1 MENQTQQNDN
11 EQNIYD
17 VDINNFATK
26 VMEQSQKT
34 PVVVDFWAPWC
45 GPCKDLMPNLEA
57 VVNSLGGK
65 VKLAKINIDENKEMA
80 TQMQVRSVPTV
91 AIIYKGQ
98 PVDGFNGNI
107 PKSEIEEK
115 INIVLGG
122 ETNDEGA
129 EQTEKLSQLLIDG
142 EELLSKGDYDS
153 ALPVFMEILEITPE
167 SPIGIAGL
175 AKCYINIGEI
185 EAAENMLTQTEYQD
199 NHEIKEAITMLNMAK
214 SAGDMGELDELKSN
228 YENDKSN
235 MQAGL
240 DYATALFGL
249 GNHEQSVDL
258 LLELFAKDKN
268 WNDGLIKTKL
278 LEFLDVLGFD
288 NPISIQ
294 GRKKLSTLMFV

>member
-1 MENQTQQNDN
+1 MTEN
-11 EQNIYD
+11 NIYD
-17 VDINNFATK
+17 VTMENFQ
-26 VMEQSQKT
+26 VGVIEQSMKT

-45 GPCKDLMPNLEA
+45 QPCKELMPNLEA
-57 VVNSLGGK
+57 VVNSHNGK

-91 AIIYKGQ
+91 AILYQGQ

-107 PKSEIEEK
+107 PKSEIEAK
-115 INIVLGG
+115 INAVLGG
-122 ETNDEGA
+122 ETNNEDS
-129 EQTEKLSQLLIDG
+129 EQTERLNQLIATADENL
-142 EELLSKGDYDS
+142 KNGDYDS
-153 ALPVFMEILEITPE
+153 ALPLFMEMLEIVPE

-175 AKCYINIGEI
+175 AKCYIKIGEV
-185 EAAENMLTQTEYQD
+185 EAAENLLKNTELKD
-199 NHEIKEAITMLNMAK
+199 TDEIKEALKMLELAK
-214 SAGDMGELDELKSN
+214 SAGDLGDIEQLKSS

-240 DYATALFGL
+240 DYASALFGL
-249 GNHEQSVDL
+249 GEHETAVDL

-268 WNDGLIKTKL
+268 WKDGLIKTKL
-278 LEFLDVLGFD
+278 LEFLDVLGFE